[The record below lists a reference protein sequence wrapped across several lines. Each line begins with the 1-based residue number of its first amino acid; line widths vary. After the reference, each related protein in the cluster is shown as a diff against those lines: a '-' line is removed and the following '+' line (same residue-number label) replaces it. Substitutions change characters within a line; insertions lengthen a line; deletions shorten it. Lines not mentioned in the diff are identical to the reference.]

1 MRNSLDR
8 AIDAAYTLISNTT
21 DDVELLGSRQ
31 INDGFKWHLEFTP
44 FEIDGKT
51 YSVVEM
57 SDNAIDDLLLPDPT
71 APAEYFPVCVK

>member
-8 AIDAAYTLISNTT
+8 AIDAAYILISNTT

-31 INDGFKWHLEFTP
+31 INDGCKWQLEFTP
-44 FEIDGKT
+44 FEIDGKP

-57 SDNAIDDLLLPDPT
+57 SDSAIDDLLLPDPT
-71 APAEYFPVCVK
+71 APAE